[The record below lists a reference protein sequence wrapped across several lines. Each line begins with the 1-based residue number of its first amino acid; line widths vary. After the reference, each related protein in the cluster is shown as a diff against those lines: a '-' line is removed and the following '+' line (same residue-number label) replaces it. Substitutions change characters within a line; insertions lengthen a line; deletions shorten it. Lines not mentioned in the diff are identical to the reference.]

1 MKSEPRVLLAAYSEV
16 GVVCLEELLA
26 QGAHVVG
33 VYTHADDQF
42 EEIWFRSVARVAAEA
57 GIPVYTP
64 GDINSPSEIERIRT
78 LRPDFLFSFY
88 YRKMIVP
95 EILSIPAMGAYNMHG
110 SLLPR
115 YRGRACVNWAVLKG
129 ESQTGVTPHVMTE
142 RADAGDI
149 VDQEA
154 VPIEFADTAQ
164 DVFWKVRDAAR
175 KVMAR
180 SWPLLRAGIAPRKPQ
195 DETLATKFGRRGP
208 QDGLIDWTA
217 ASRDI
222 YNLVRSVT
230 HPFPG
235 AFTHLDGRKLFVW
248 KAWPLE
254 GDRSG
259 NPGEVLCVDPFLV
272 GTGKSALRID
282 RCQLEGETEMDGPSF
297 ASKSLRPGKK
307 LGGNH
312 L

>member
-1 MKSEPRVLLAAYSEV
+1 MTSEPRIILAAYSEV

-33 VYTHADDQF
+33 VFTHADDQF
-42 EEIWFRSVARVAAEA
+42 EEIWFRSVARVATDA

-64 GDINSPSEIERIRT
+64 EDINATAEIERIRA

-88 YRKMIVP
+88 YRKMITP
-95 EILSIPAMGAYNMHG
+95 EILSIPPMGAYNMHG

-129 ESQTGVTPHVMTE
+129 ESQTGVTLHVMTA

-175 KVMAR
+175 NVISR
-180 SWPLLRAGIAPRKPQ
+180 TWPLLRDGRAKRRPQ
-195 DETLATKFGRRGP
+195 DEKQATKFGRRGP
-208 QDGLIDWTA
+208 QDGLIDWNAVST
-217 ASRDI
+217 DI
-222 YNLVRSVT
+222 YNLVRAVT

-235 AFTHLDGRKLFVW
+235 AFTHLAGKKLFIW
-248 KAWPLE
+248 KTAPLE
-254 GDRSG
+254 GYG
-259 NPGEVLCVDPFLV
+259 NGKPGEVLDVEPFVV
-272 GTGKSALRID
+272 GTGKGGLRVD
-282 RCQLEGETEMDGPSF
+282 RCQLEGETEMDGPAF
-297 ASKSLRPGKK
+297 AARSLQPGNK